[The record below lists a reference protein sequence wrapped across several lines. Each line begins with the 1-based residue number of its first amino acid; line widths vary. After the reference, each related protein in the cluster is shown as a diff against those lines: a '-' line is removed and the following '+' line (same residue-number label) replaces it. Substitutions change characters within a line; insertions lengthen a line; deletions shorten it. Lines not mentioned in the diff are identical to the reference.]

1 MRFKDRFDAGEQLA
15 QRLQKY
21 SGSAL
26 VLGIPRGGVLTGCAI
41 AKALVCR
48 LGVLVA
54 RKLPV
59 PGEPEVGFGAVTEDG
74 PPMFNAAMLQHLAL
88 PESELE
94 RIVAEVR
101 KEIGRR
107 VRVYGKMPDVAG
119 RNVIVADD
127 GLATGYTMLAAIKY
141 LKMKNKHGRT
151 IAAVPVATPD
161 ALALVQ
167 GEADEA
173 VCLHVSESP
182 VFAVGAFY
190 DDFHDVPDSEVLECL
205 Q

>member
-1 MRFKDRFDAGEQLA
+1 MRFRDRFDAGGQLA
-15 QRLQKY
+15 KRLQKY

-26 VLGIPRGGVLTGCAI
+26 VLGIPRGGVLTGHAI
-41 AKALVCR
+41 AKALGCR

-74 PPMFNAAMLQHLAL
+74 PPVFNAAMMQHLAL

-101 KEIGRR
+101 SEISRR
-107 VRVYGKMPDVAG
+107 VRVYGKMPVIAG
-119 RNVIVADD
+119 KNVIVADD

-141 LKMKNKHGRT
+141 LKMKNKHGKT

-161 ALALVQ
+161 ALTLVEQ
-167 GEADEA
+167 EADE
-173 VCLHVSESP
+173 VLCLYTSESP

-190 DDFHDVPDSEVLECL
+190 EDFHDVPDSEVLECL
-205 Q
+205 K